1 MMGTDRRKVLR
12 LRTPSRRWQAIAIGM
27 AGLVAVTWVRAGW
40 LRTLLVDG
48 TGTAATYVV
57 LGAAWFA
64 FSALAMRGYLR
75 ATETGARPLSRL
87 LGPALVLQVI
97 AAFALPYSSNDLWSY
112 VAYGRMMRVG
122 ISPYAA
128 GPIALPSGDPF
139 LALVSPHWRDAPS
152 VYGPILAALSWVAGR
167 SASVVG
173 AAVVYKALMLGVT
186 LAIVLVAYAICRKHV
201 PPAAAASSFVLFAWN
216 PLLAYEISGQAHND
230 GVMVLALAAFVW
242 AALEDRALLAALF
255 LAVGFHA
262 KFAVAPVAGLYLVY
276 LARRSLLRTAAV
288 AGVFVVVGVLAWWP
302 FWSGPETLLGPL
314 ASVAANPSRMTRSFA
329 EAISL
334 LAGLVS
340 PQAAS
345 AAYHVCWWA
354 GTSLLVLLA
363 ARAIAV
369 VTAVAT
375 VESVFHES
383 LVFLLAYLL
392 VAAPFVLPWYVS
404 WLLPLAAVERDARWR
419 HVVALYSSLSVVEW
433 FADVPPLQAL
443 AVNGVVLV
451 VAARSLAAVP
461 RRQPEVFVEDPAIAQ
476 EG

>member
-1 MMGTDRRKVLR
+1 MTGADRRKVLR
-12 LRTPSRRWQAIAIGM
+12 LRAPSRSWRAIALGM
-27 AGLVAVTWVRAGW
+27 AGLVAVTWARAGW

-48 TGTAATYVV
+48 TGTVATWVV
-57 LGAAWFA
+57 LGAAWL
-64 FSALAMRGYLR
+64 ALSVLAVRGYLD
-75 ATETGARPLSRL
+75 ATRTGVRRLSPL
-87 LGPALVLQVI
+87 LGPALLLQVI

-128 GPIALPSGDPF
+128 GPSALPAGDPF
-139 LALVSPHWRDAPS
+139 LALVSPNWRDAPS
-152 VYGPILAALSWVAGR
+152 VYGPILSGLSWVAGR
-167 SASVVG
+167 SPSVLG
-173 AAVVYKALMLGVT
+173 AAVVYKAMMLGVT

-216 PLLAYEISGQAHND
+216 PLLAYEIGGQAHND

-242 AALEDRALLAALF
+242 AALEERALLGALF
-255 LAVGFHA
+255 LAIGFHA

-276 LARRSLLRTAAV
+276 LARRSVLRAAGVAAV
-288 AGVFVVVGVLAWWP
+288 FAVVGLLAWWP
-302 FWSGPETLLGPL
+302 FWSGPGTLLGPL

-329 EAISL
+329 EGISL
-334 LAGLVS
+334 LAGLVG
-340 PQAAS
+340 PHAAS

-369 VTAVAT
+369 VSAVST
-375 VESVFHES
+375 VESVLHES
-383 LVFLLAYLL
+383 LLFLLAYLL

-404 WLLPLAAVERDARWR
+404 WVLPLAAVERDARWR
-419 HVVALYSSLSVVEW
+419 RVVALYSGLSVVEW
-433 FADVPPLQAL
+433 CADVPPLQAL

-451 VAARSLAAVP
+451 VIARSLATVR
-461 RRQPEVFVEDPAIAQ
+461 RRQAEVVAEDPAIAH